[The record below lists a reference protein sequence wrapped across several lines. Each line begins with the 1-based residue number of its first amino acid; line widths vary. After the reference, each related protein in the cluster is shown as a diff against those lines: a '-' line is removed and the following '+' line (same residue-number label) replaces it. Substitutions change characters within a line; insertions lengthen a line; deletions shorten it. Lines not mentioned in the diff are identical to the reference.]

1 MNIQALILAAGY
13 SSRAK
18 TNKLLLELRGKTVI
32 ENCIDNYYYC
42 CSNIIVVGGFRIDE
56 LKPVLKHYNKVNLV
70 YNPFYDSGMFSS
82 VKQGLKYIN
91 ADRLFITPGDCPI
104 IKQET
109 LNKML
114 SINANIVLPS
124 YKGKKGHPVLLSN
137 KYTCEILSDKYSKLR
152 DFIHDNPKTIIDA
165 DDMGVL
171 YDIDTTNDYKKIKNL
186 VARL

>member
-1 MNIQALILAAGY
+1 MSVQAVILAAGY
-13 SSRAK
+13 SRRAN
-18 TNKLLLELRGKTVI
+18 TNKLLLELFGKTII
-32 ENCIDNYYYC
+32 ENCIESYYEVC
-42 CSNIIVVGGFRIDE
+42 ADLIVVGGYRIQQ

-82 VKQGLKYIN
+82 VKEGFKYAH
-91 ADRLFITPGDCPI
+91 ADRMFITPGDCPL

-114 SINANIVLPS
+114 SINSDIVIPS
-124 YKGKKGHPVLLSN
+124 YNGKLGHPVLLSGS
-137 KYTCEILSDKYSKLR
+137 YTHEILSDKYLKLR
-152 DFIHDNPKTIIDA
+152 DFIHDNPNTIIDV

-171 YDIDTTNDYKKIKNL
+171 YDIDTMDDYKKIKNL